1 MAKMERSRE
10 SLAGSFDPDY
20 LKQKI
25 AAGWK
30 PMAIEWERPVEE
42 KVQATERQFEELPFG
57 LQVAGDCQHLEENPA
72 EMQVLKF
79 IIELIVQDISL
90 PRMAEELNRKGHLTR
105 DGAKW
110 GPVEVFKV
118 LDRVIEVTPRI
129 FHSGEWEARR
139 KQLTRVAWNS

>member
-1 MAKMERSRE
+1 MARMERSRE
-10 SLAGSFDPDY
+10 VVSGSLDVQY
-20 LKQKI
+20 LKKKTE
-25 AAGWK
+25 AGWK
-30 PMAIEWERPVEE
+30 PVAIEWERPAAETS
-42 KVQATERQFEELPFG
+42 QAVDRQFEEVPFG
-57 LQVAGDCQHLEENPA
+57 LQVAGDCLHLEENPT

-105 DGAKW
+105 EGTKW

-129 FHSGEWEARR
+129 FNSGEWDARR